1 MVSMDKIAIIGATGF
16 VGKAITAEALSRGF
30 EVTAIVRDTS
40 RLEAADNLRGVSCDV
55 TDTDRLTG
63 VLRGF
68 RTVISAYNPGWK
80 NPEIYDDTL
89 IGYRSIILAAEGAR
103 VERLLIVGGAGSL
116 YVGEGQMLMET
127 GTIPKNILPGVEALA
142 RVYME
147 MLPKVRDVDW
157 VFFSPAGKFVE
168 GTRTGNY
175 RLGRDNLIL
184 NVKGDS
190 EISVEDYAKA
200 MIDEA
205 DSPEHHRERFTIGYR
220 DEDPTHPRFTDN
232 PGPVLHGI

>member
-1 MVSMDKIAIIGATGF
+1 MDKIAIIGATGF

-30 EVTAIVRDTS
+30 EMTAIVRDIS
-40 RLEAADNLRGVSCDV
+40 KLDPAANLHAVACDV
-55 TDTDRLTG
+55 KDPDRLTSI
-63 VLRGF
+63 LRGF
-68 RTVISAYNPGWK
+68 RAVISAYNPGWK

-89 IGYRSIILAAEGAR
+89 AGYRSILLAAEEAR
-103 VERLLIVGGAGSL
+103 VARLLIVGGAGSL
-116 YVGEGQMLMET
+116 YVGAGQMLMET
-127 GTIPKNILPGVEALA
+127 GAIPDDILPGVQALA
-142 RVYME
+142 RVYIE
-147 MLPKVRDVDW
+147 MLPKVRDIDW

-168 GTRTGNY
+168 GGRTGNY

-200 MIDEA
+200 MVDEA

-220 DEDPTHPRFTDN
+220 DQDPTHPRVTGN